1 VGHIVVFEGSDRVPG
16 YHRCEELA
24 DAVSF
29 VEKLRNDRGVDKV
42 NIYRTEEVRFD
53 FKPYYRVELGALG
66 AGSTPTPL
74 GAAPIAPA
82 APHMAPPPPITAM
95 AMPSA
100 SGPSATGPSAT
111 GPSATGPN
119 APSDNGNFDSSA
131 YDDEDDLS
139 VGSGVRRGLFG
150 R

>member
-1 VGHIVVFEGSDRVPG
+1 MGHIVVFEGSDRVPG

-66 AGSTPTPL
+66 AGSASTPL
-74 GAAPIAPA
+74 AVAPSAPP
-82 APHMAPPPPITAM
+82 APQMAPPPPITSM
-95 AMPSA
+95 A
-100 SGPSATGPSAT
+100 
-111 GPSATGPN
+111 
-119 APSDNGNFDSSA
+119 APSTTGGDTGSYDTSA

>member
-74 GAAPIAPA
+74 AAPTAPP
-82 APHMAPPPPITAM
+82 APQMAPPPPITSM
-95 AMPSA
+95 A
-100 SGPSATGPSAT
+100 
-111 GPSATGPN
+111 
-119 APSDNGNFDSSA
+119 APSTSGGDAGGYDTGA

>member
-1 VGHIVVFEGSDRVPG
+1 VGHIVVFEGSERVPTF
-16 YHRCEELA
+16 HRCEELA

-42 NIYRTEEVRFD
+42 QIYRTEEVRFD

-66 AGSTPTPL
+66 AGARPAPL
-74 GAAPIAPA
+74 GPAPA
-82 APHMAPPPPITAM
+82 PAPAPTMAPPPPI
-95 AMPSA
+95 S
-100 SGPSATGPSAT
+100 SIAT
-111 GPSATGPN
+111 
-119 APSDNGNFDSSA
+119 PSDGGSPAPTPLDNGQFD
-131 YDDEDDLS
+131 DDEDDLS

>member
-1 VGHIVVFEGSDRVPG
+1 VGHIVVFEGPERVPTFQ
-16 YHRCEELA
+16 RCEELA

-42 NIYRTEEVRFD
+42 QIFRTEEVRFD

-66 AGSTPTPL
+66 AGP
-74 GAAPIAPA
+74 APA
-82 APHMAPPPPITAM
+82 ALGPVPAAPAMSTMTPPPPISTITSPVDA
-95 AMPSA
+95 
-100 SGPSATGPSAT
+100 GP
-111 GPSATGPN
+111 
-119 APSDNGNFDSSA
+119 APLGGQPEPEHFE
-131 YDDEDDLS
+131 DDDDLS

>member
-1 VGHIVVFEGSDRVPG
+1 VGHIVVFEGSERVPTF
-16 YHRCEELA
+16 HRCEELA

-42 NIYRTEEVRFD
+42 QIYRTEEVRFD

-66 AGSTPTPL
+66 AGPTPTPL
-74 GAAPIAPA
+74 GPAPA
-82 APHMAPPPPITAM
+82 APSMAPPPPIATIASP
-95 AMPSA
+95 ADIASPSA
-100 SGPSATGPSAT
+100 ASIPSQPHTEMPYT
-111 GPSATGPN
+111 
-119 APSDNGNFDSSA
+119 
-131 YDDEDDLS
+131 DEDDDLS

>member
-1 VGHIVVFEGSDRVPG
+1 VGHIVVFEGSERVPTF
-16 YHRCEELA
+16 HRCEELA

-42 NIYRTEEVRFD
+42 QIYRTEEIRFD

-74 GAAPIAPA
+74 AAPAPA
-82 APHMAPPPPITAM
+82 PSMAPPPPIGAI
-95 AMPSA
+95 PS
-100 SGPSATGPSAT
+100 PPDTGSSIGTPT
-111 GPSATGPN
+111 PEPGH
-119 APSDNGNFDSSA
+119 FD
-131 YDDEDDLS
+131 DDEDLS
-139 VGSGVRRGLFG
+139 VSGVRRGLFG

>member
-1 VGHIVVFEGSDRVPG
+1 VGHIVVFEGSERVPTF
-16 YHRCEELA
+16 HRCEELA

-42 NIYRTEEVRFD
+42 QIYRTEEDRFD

-66 AGSTPTPL
+66 AGPTPTPL
-74 GAAPIAPA
+74 GPAPVAST
-82 APHMAPPPPITAM
+82 MAPPPPISTIASP
-95 AMPSA
+95 ADISVPSA
-100 SGPSATGPSAT
+100 AANPGQ
-111 GPSATGPN
+111 
-119 APSDNGNFDSSA
+119 SDMPYN
-131 YDDEDDLS
+131 DEDDDLS